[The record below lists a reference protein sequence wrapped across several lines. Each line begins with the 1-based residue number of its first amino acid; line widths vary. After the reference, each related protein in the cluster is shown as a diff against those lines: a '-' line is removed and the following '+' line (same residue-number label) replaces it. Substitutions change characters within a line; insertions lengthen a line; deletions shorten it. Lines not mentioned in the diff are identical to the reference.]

1 MQITNKATCPG
12 SGLAGLNTRNNPD
25 TIAMIGDCPSCNLS
39 YAVKRDNGIFK
50 HLLHEPQLD
59 LDYVAEPEPRLT
71 NTDFHIQD
79 VWVSRMTAVQTLQG
93 KRIAYLEKRL
103 DRLGERKR
111 WWRR

>member
-1 MQITNKATCPG
+1 MQTTNKAICPG
-12 SGLAGLNTRNNPD
+12 SGLAGLNPRNNPD
-25 TIAMIGDCPSCNLS
+25 TIAMIGDCPSCKLS

-59 LDYVAEPEPRLT
+59 LEYVTEPERRLN
-71 NTDFHIQD
+71 NTDFDIQD

-93 KRIAYLEKRL
+93 ERIAYLEKRL
-103 DRLGERKR
+103 DMLGERKR

>member
-39 YAVKRDNGIFK
+39 YAVKQDNGIYM

-59 LDYVAEPEPRLT
+59 LDYVAEPEPRLN
-71 NTDFHIQD
+71 NTD
-79 VWVSRMTAVQTLQG
+79 VWVTKMTAVQTLQG

-103 DRLGERKR
+103 DRLGVRKR